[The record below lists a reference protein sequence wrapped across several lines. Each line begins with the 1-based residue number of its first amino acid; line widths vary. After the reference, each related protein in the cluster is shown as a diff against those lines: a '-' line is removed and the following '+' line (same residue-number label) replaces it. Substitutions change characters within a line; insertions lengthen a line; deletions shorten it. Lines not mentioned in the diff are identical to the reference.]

1 MTTMRGGWYC
11 DAEAVVPLDDLRPH
25 VNSVDCWCGPL
36 FQGEVLVHN
45 SADRREDYEDG
56 VRKVS

>member
-1 MTTMRGGWYC
+1 MSGWYC
-11 DAEAVVPLDDLRPH
+11 DAECVVSVGDLRTHDPH
-25 VNSVDCWCGPL
+25 NVDCWCKPL